1 MGCPRIVLLNVT
13 TVTFIVIA
21 LCTHTYM
28 YTCPAPFGADGLINK
43 INLFNSTGVTES
55 YIANTVREEPRR
67 CLRYRLGASMLFSS
81 RSRQFS
87 RTREKTRDFT
97 RDFPELD
104 AIVSRIQN
112 IQQLY
117 YISSENYSLKS
128 I

>member
-55 YIANTVREEPRR
+55 YIAKALVAGLCN
-67 CLRYRLGASMLFSS
+67 
-81 RSRQFS
+81 RQQVIILHV
-87 RTREKTRDFT
+87 T
-97 RDFPELD
+97 
-104 AIVSRIQN
+104 
-112 IQQLY
+112 
-117 YISSENYSLKS
+117 
-128 I
+128 

>member
-55 YIANTVREEPRR
+55 YIANSKMSTN
-67 CLRYRLGASMLFSS
+67 SS
-81 RSRQFS
+81 
-87 RTREKTRDFT
+87 
-97 RDFPELD
+97 
-104 AIVSRIQN
+104 IVDTENN
-112 IQQLY
+112 I
-117 YISSENYSLKS
+117 
-128 I
+128 

>member
-55 YIANTVREEPRR
+55 YIAKRTHWSRLEQREGGHR
-67 CLRYRLGASMLFSS
+67 CYGKVGE
-81 RSRQFS
+81 
-87 RTREKTRDFT
+87 RT
-97 RDFPELD
+97 
-104 AIVSRIQN
+104 
-112 IQQLY
+112 
-117 YISSENYSLKS
+117 
-128 I
+128 